1 MGSRTFALGAVL
13 AVGLFAAGNALAREP
28 FDGAF
33 FVRHGGTAAGMLQDR
48 DDCSREAL
56 SLGSTAAAYSDPN
69 YGPLAAMGQALDSDA
84 LHEGG
89 LHKRLRRAVF
99 ADCMKRR
106 GWTPLDP
113 DRDEAKA
120 VNRASLRH
128 PEALD
133 AWLKAHE
140 PPEVLAAAPP
150 SPAQPTPAVAP
161 SSAPPANAKALTGSA
176 TPH

>member
-1 MGSRTFALGAVL
+1 MGSRTLALVAAL
-13 AVGLFAAGNALAREP
+13 AASLFAAGSALAREP
-28 FDGAF
+28 FDGAY
-33 FVRHGGTAAGMLQDR
+33 FVRHGGTAAAMLQDR

-56 SLGSTAAAYSDPN
+56 SLGGTASAYSDPN

-89 LHKRLRRAVF
+89 LHKRLRHAVF

-106 GWTPLDP
+106 GWSPLDP

-140 PPEVLAAAPP
+140 PPDVAAAPP
-150 SPAQPTPAVAP
+150 TPAPAVAA
-161 SSAPPANAKALTGSA
+161 SSAPAATPPATAKALTGPS
-176 TPH
+176 PH

>member
-1 MGSRTFALGAVL
+1 MGSGTLALGAVL
-13 AVGLFAAGNALAREP
+13 AATLLVAGGALAGEP

-33 FVRHGGTAAGMLQDR
+33 FVRHGGTGAAMLQDR
-48 DDCSREAL
+48 ADCSTEAL

-89 LHKRLRRAVF
+89 LHKRLRHAVF

-106 GWTPLDP
+106 GWSPLDP
-113 DRDEAKA
+113 DRDEARA
-120 VNRASLRH
+120 VNRANLRH

-133 AWLKAHE
+133 AWIKAHE
-140 PPEVLAAAPP
+140 PPEVIAAAPAP
-150 SPAQPTPAVAP
+150 PPPPPAVAAP
-161 SSAPPANAKALTGSA
+161 STPPANAKALTGSA
-176 TPH
+176 APH

>member
-1 MGSRTFALGAVL
+1 MSFRTLAAGAVL
-13 AVGLFAAGNALAREP
+13 AGGLLAAGGALAREP
-28 FDGAF
+28 FDGVF
-33 FVRHGGTAAGMLQDR
+33 FVRHGGTAAAMLQDR
-48 DDCSREAL
+48 DDCRHEAL
-56 SLGSTAAAYSDPN
+56 SLGDTAAAYSDPN

-89 LHKRLRRAVF
+89 LHKRLTHAVF

-120 VNRASLRH
+120 VSRASLRR

-133 AWLKAHE
+133 AWLNAHE
-140 PPEVLAAAPP
+140 PPEATPPAPTVAA
-150 SPAQPTPAVAP
+150 SSTPAAL
-161 SSAPPANAKALTGSA
+161 PP
-176 TPH
+176 H